1 MRSVKD
7 ESPVFVINVFL
18 FGAFDLK
25 LSNSL
30 QLLLARG
37 FFCQDYLYQ
46 NMFSLNFGQECYV
59 TKSFFVSELSLCW
72 QYVCIFFGTILPIT
86 E

>member
-1 MRSVKD
+1 MRGVKD

-37 FFCQDYLYQ
+37 FFVKIT
-46 NMFSLNFGQECYV
+46 F
-59 TKSFFVSELSLCW
+59 TKICFH
-72 QYVCIFFGTILPIT
+72 
-86 E
+86 